1 MPEDKTKQ
9 STETKPLD
17 EPWGVACAAAM
28 EGNQQAM
35 SRWMRALL
43 ALSQEVA
50 QFTQMRLQEDAAA
63 WSALAACRSP
73 DEVLECQRRFSAKAS
88 EQYYDEIGK
97 LSQMIMRVASE
108 GLVLPKRPNSTP

>member
-1 MPEDKTKQ
+1 MPEDKTTQ
-9 STETKPLD
+9 STDTKSLH
-17 EPWGVACAAAM
+17 EPWGAACAAVM
-28 EGNQQAM
+28 EGNRQAM

-50 QFTQMRLQEDAAA
+50 QFTQTRLQEDAAA

-88 EQYYDEIGK
+88 EQYYEEIGK
-97 LSQMIMRVASE
+97 LSQMMMRATGE
-108 GLVLPKRPNSTP
+108 GLVLPQKPNSTP